1 MNLRDRREP
10 TSVRREE
17 REIKDQAGIESVI
30 QDSQVCRM
38 GLCDDGK
45 PYVVPM
51 NFGYRDGKVY
61 MHCATEGRK
70 LDVIRKNPRVCL
82 EFDADLRVKY
92 AQEACNFTMN
102 YKSVIAWGRA
112 QVLKGTEEKIYGM
125 NVIMGHYT
133 GKEYEFPAQ
142 ALARIVVIRVDIEEM
157 TGKQNG

>member
-1 MNLRDRREP
+1 MRRK
-10 TSVRREE
+10 E
-17 REIKDQAGIESVI
+17 REIKDRAGIESI
-30 QDSQVCRM
+30 ILDSQVCRM
-38 GLCDDGK
+38 GLCDDGR

-70 LDVIRKNPRVCL
+70 LDVIRKNPQACL
-82 EFDADLRVKY
+82 EFEADLQMKH
-92 AQEACNFTMN
+92 AQEACDFSMK
-102 YKSVIAWGRA
+102 YKSVIAWGKV
-112 QVLKGTEEKIYGM
+112 QVLEKSEEKIYGM

-142 ALARIVVIRVDIEEM
+142 ALARIVVIRIDIEEM

>member
-1 MNLRDRREP
+1 MRRK
-10 TSVRREE
+10 E
-17 REIKDQAGIESVI
+17 REIKDRAEIESVI
-30 QDSQVCRM
+30 LDSQVCRM
-38 GLCDDGK
+38 GLCDDGR

-70 LDVIRKNPRVCL
+70 LDVIGKNPQVCL
-82 EFDADLRVKY
+82 EFEADLQMKH
-92 AQEACNFTMN
+92 AQEACDFSMK
-102 YKSVIAWGRA
+102 YKSVIAWGKA
-112 QVLKGTEEKIYGM
+112 QVLEKSEEKIYGM

-142 ALARIVVIRVDIEEM
+142 ALARIVVIRVDVEEM